1 MRFKPDCPFFAI
13 GLPHCIILLSFRN
26 SAKRPFFEFAGAL
39 MSFDSFTPQEAR
51 SIRAAAIHRKLG
63 SAWTEILVSMAVIV
77 SICAI
82 VFIVGTNV
90 ASAAVP
96 NLITIDDSNGDKAI
110 FTVVGITVL
119 LMMLAPF
126 AFNGLTP
133 GHARRR
139 RTRR

>member
-1 MRFKPDCPFFAI
+1 
-13 GLPHCIILLSFRN
+13 
-26 SAKRPFFEFAGAL
+26 
-39 MSFDSFTPQEAR
+39 MSFDLATPQEAR
-51 SIRAAAIHRKLG
+51 SIRAAALHRKLG
-63 SAWTEILVSMAVIV
+63 SVCTEIFVSVTVIA

-82 VFIVGTNV
+82 ALMIGTNV
-90 ASAAVP
+90 ASAAVSS
-96 NLITIDDSNGDKAI
+96 LITIDDGSGDKAI
-110 FTVVGITVL
+110 FMVIGITVL

>member
-1 MRFKPDCPFFAI
+1 M
-13 GLPHCIILLSFRN
+13 LLDLS
-26 SAKRPFFEFAGAL
+26 
-39 MSFDSFTPQEAR
+39 TPQKAR

-63 SAWTEILVSMAVIV
+63 AAWTEILVSMAVIV

-82 VFIVGTNV
+82 VFMVGTNV

-96 NLITIDDSNGDKAI
+96 NLVTIDDGTGDKAI
-110 FTVVGITVL
+110 FMVVGITVL